1 MNKIVESYKR
11 KLASEDGWVLKR
23 GAQLRIALCYPNVYS
38 IGMANL
44 GFQAMYELL
53 NNIPEVSCERVFL
66 PDSVRSPSVSEGSSA
81 SERVRSPRVKAGSPR
96 EQLARGASKGN
107 LRNRAL
113 PHGRASDTEYSP
125 NSSGYG
131 VRQNIAVR
139 AINELAEYQRT
150 RTPLLSLES
159 QTPVRDFDVVAFSIS
174 FETDYVNMA
183 RMLQMSG
190 VPLWSKDRTERDPL
204 IVMGGAASFLNPE
217 PIAEF
222 TDVIGVGEGE
232 VLGPKLVDAIFE
244 NDSKGE
250 LLLAL
255 ARQGRGFYVP
265 ALYFVG
271 YNDDGTVNT
280 YTPTEEGVPA
290 RVGRAISAENPK
302 EGSLRRAI
310 KKQQFD
316 LVEQLRRDEVFAPST
331 TIFAPQAEMGDRFL
345 VEISRGCSQGCRF
358 CWAGY
363 NYWPPRVV
371 PARDILAKAAA
382 WRGKTDKIGLVST
395 AVCDHPEISEILQG
409 LRAMDYRI
417 SVSSL
422 RLDQISDELLDAL
435 VESRDQQIA
444 VAPETGS
451 DRLRRVIN
459 KNLTNDEIVD
469 ICGAVFDRG
478 MLTIKLYMMVGLPT
492 ETDEDLD
499 EMIVLVERIKDRML
513 EAGKRFGYA
522 GKIIPSLNGF
532 VPKPNTPFQ
541 WEPICEEKE
550 LKRRLKYVSK
560 KLSRIPNV
568 EVRAMSSRIA
578 HEQALLSSGDRRIA
592 KVIEATARLHGDLN
606 GAIRETGID
615 PAFHTS
621 RTRSHDE
628 ILPWEIVDAGLGR
641 PFMEREHERA
651 HEARSTA
658 PCPSVN
664 QCTRCGVCPTTWLA
678 EAPPALVQL
687 KAFATS
693 ATSTANV

>member
-1 MNKIVESYKR
+1 LKKIVESYKR

-23 GAQLRIALCYPNVYS
+23 GAKLRIALCYPNVYS

-44 GFQAMYELL
+44 GFQSMYELF

-66 PDSVRSPSVSEGSSA
+66 PDGGRGFSVEENSSSA
-81 SERVRSPRVKAGSPR
+81 RAVPRGGS
-96 EQLARGASKGN
+96 
-107 LRNRAL
+107 
-113 PHGRASDTEYSP
+113 EYSR
-125 NSSGYG
+125 NSSGYN
-131 VRQNIAVR
+131 VRR
-139 AINELAEYQRT
+139 SKPESRINELAEYERT
-150 RTPLLSLES
+150 GTPLLSLES
-159 QTPVRDFDVVAFSIS
+159 QSPVRAFDVIAFSIS

-190 VPLWSKDRTERDPL
+190 VPVWAKDRTEHDPL

-217 PIAEF
+217 PIADF

-232 VLGPKLVDAIFE
+232 ILGPKLVDAIFE
-244 NDSKGE
+244 HESKEE

-265 ALYFVG
+265 SLYFVS
-271 YNDDGTVNT
+271 YNDDETVNA
-280 YTPTEEGVPA
+280 YTPTEEGVPP

-310 KKQQFD
+310 RREQHD
-316 LVEQLRRDEVFAPST
+316 LIAQLKRDEVFAPST

-371 PARDILAKAAA
+371 PARDILAKAKA
-382 WRGKTDKIGLVST
+382 WRAKTDKIGLVST

-409 LRAMDYRI
+409 LRAMNYRI

-422 RLDQISDELLDAL
+422 RLDQISEELLDAL

-492 ETDEDLD
+492 ETDEDLE
-499 EMIVLVERIKDRML
+499 EMVQLVERIKDRML
-513 EAGKRFGYA
+513 EAGKRFGRV
-522 GKIIPSLNGF
+522 GKIIPSLNGL
-532 VPKPNTPFQ
+532 VPKPNTPF
-541 WEPICEEKE
+541 
-550 LKRRLKYVSK
+550 LKWVCKNLA
-560 KLSRIPNV
+560 RIPNV
-568 EVRAMSSRIA
+568 EVRAMSARIA
-578 HEQALLSSGDRRIA
+578 HEQALFSSGDRRVA
-592 KVIEATARLHGDLN
+592 PVIEAMARMDGDLK
-606 GAIRETGID
+606 AALRETGLD

-621 RTRSHDE
+621 RMRAHDE
-628 ILPWEIVDAGLGR
+628 FLPWEIVDSGLSR
-641 PFMEREHERA
+641 PFMQREHERS
-651 HEARSTA
+651 HEAESTA

-678 EAPPALVQL
+678 EAPAALVQL
-687 KAFATS
+687 KAFAS
-693 ATSTANV
+693 AAAVK